1 MKKQYITPLTEIVQ
15 VRTYRLLLDEGDGE
29 GSIKTD
35 PNPSAWSVN
44 KRVGARSYDGNFL
57 EEDTGEQGYGY
68 RRYNLWDR

>member
-15 VRTYRLLLDEGDGE
+15 VRTYRMLLGDGTGTIE
-29 GSIKTD
+29 TD
-35 PNPSAWSVN
+35 PNPSEWSVN
-44 KRVGARSYDGNFL
+44 TRVDARSYDGNFL

>member
-15 VRTYRLLLDEGDGE
+15 VRTYRLLLGDGDGT
-29 GSIKTD
+29 GSIETD
-35 PNPSAWSVN
+35 PNPSVWSVH
-44 KRVGARSYDGNFL
+44 KRVDARSYDGNFL

>member
-15 VRTYRLLLDEGDGE
+15 VRTYRLLLDEGDGT

-44 KRVGARSYDGNFL
+44 RRGDARSQDMEFM
-57 EEDTGEQGYGY
+57 EEDTSGKGFGY
-68 RRYNLWDR
+68 RRYNLWED

>member
-15 VRTYRLLLDEGDGE
+15 VRTYRMLLGDGTGNIE
-29 GSIKTD
+29 IDS
-35 PNPSAWSVN
+35 NPSTWSVH
-44 KRVGARSYDGNFL
+44 KRVDARSYDGNFL

>member
-15 VRTYRLLLDEGDGE
+15 VRTYRLLLGDGE
-29 GSIKTD
+29 GAIEIDS
-35 PNPSAWSVN
+35 NPSVWSVH
-44 KRVGARSYDGNFL
+44 KRVDARSYDGNFL

>member
-15 VRTYRLLLDEGDGE
+15 VHTYRMLLGDGTGE
-29 GSIKTD
+29 GAIEIDS
-35 PNPSAWSVN
+35 NFSEWSVN
-44 KRVGARSYDGNFL
+44 TRGDARSYDGNFL